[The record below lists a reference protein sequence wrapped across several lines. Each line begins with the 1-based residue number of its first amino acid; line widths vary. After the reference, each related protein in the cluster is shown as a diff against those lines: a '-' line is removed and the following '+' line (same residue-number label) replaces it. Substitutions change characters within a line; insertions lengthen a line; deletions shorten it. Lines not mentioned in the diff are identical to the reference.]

1 MNNHPRIGIR
11 PTIDGR
17 RRGVRESLETQTRAM
32 ASAAAKLIS
41 SNLRYLDGTPVECV
55 IAESTIGRVAEAA
68 SCDELFAT
76 NNVIAELTVTPS
88 WCYVTETMDMNPR
101 RLHAI
106 WGFNGTERPG
116 AVTLAANLSAYAQY
130 GIPAFG
136 IYGHDVQDADDD
148 TIPEDVQEKILRFVR
163 CALAIGQIRDRS
175 YLQMG
180 ATCMGIAGSVLNR
193 DFFQD
198 YLGMRCESVDQV
210 EFVRRIRDEIYDVEE
225 YERARAWV
233 REKVRI
239 GQDFNPPHRQ
249 VHDVEEQWDFVTK
262 MTLIARDLMVGNKR
276 LAEAG
281 HEEEAVG
288 FNAIAAGFQG
298 QRQWTDTFPNGD
310 FMETML
316 NTSFDW
322 DGPRQPYILATEN
335 DTLNGATMLLNYALT
350 GRAQMFSDVRTY
362 WSPEA
367 TKRVTGTEEL
377 DSVPDG
383 FLDLRN
389 SGPTTLDAA
398 GAMIDEAGRP
408 IIKPFWEVTEA
419 DIEATMEAT
428 TFHAATN
435 EYFPGG
441 GYSTHF
447 TTPAGMPLT
456 MARLN
461 LVKGIGPV
469 LQLVE
474 GYSVLLPEEATKT
487 IEDRTDRT
495 WPTTFFVPRLT
506 GTGAFTS
513 VYSVMDHWGANHGAI
528 GYGHFGA
535 DLITLAA
542 MLRIPV
548 SMHNVDQEDVFRP
561 RAWGHFGTED
571 PEAADYRACRTY
583 GPFFQ

>member
-1 MNNHPRIGIR
+1 MTNHPRIGIR

-17 RRGVRESLETQTRAM
+17 RRGVRESLESQTRAM
-32 ASAAAKLIS
+32 AAAAANLIS
-41 SNLRYLDGTPVECV
+41 TNLRYLDGSPVECI
-55 IAESTIGRVAEAA
+55 IAEGTIGRVAEAA
-68 SCDELFAT
+68 ACEELFAHHD
-76 NNVIAELTVTPS
+76 VIAELTVTPS
-88 WCYVTETMDMNPR
+88 WCYGSETMDMNPN

-136 IYGHDVQDADDD
+136 IYGHDVQDADD
-148 TIPEDVQEKILRFVR
+148 TSIPADVQEKILRFAR
-163 CALAIGQIRDRS
+163 CALAVGQIRQRS

-180 ATCMGIAGSVLNR
+180 STCMGIAGSVLNR

-210 EFVRRIRDEIYDVEE
+210 EFIRRIRDGIYDPEE
-225 YERARAWV
+225 YQRARAWV
-233 REKVRI
+233 RENVKI
-239 GQDFNPPHRQ
+239 GQDFNPEGRR

-262 MTLIARDLMVGNKR
+262 MALIGRDLMVGNPW

-281 HEEEAVG
+281 YEEEAVG
-288 FNAIAAGFQG
+288 FNAICAGFQG

-310 FMETML
+310 FMETIL

-362 WSPEA
+362 WSPQASE
-367 TKRVTGTEEL
+367 RVTGCEP
-377 DSVPDG
+377 SPMAPDG

-389 SGPTTLDAA
+389 SGATTLDAA
-398 GAMIDEAGRP
+398 GAMRDEDGTP
-408 IIKPFWEVTEA
+408 VMKHFWEVTEA
-419 DIEATMEAT
+419 DIDATMEAT
-428 TFHAATN
+428 TFHAAIN

-474 GYSVLLPEEATKT
+474 GYSVLLPEDATKT

-495 WPTTFFVPRLT
+495 WPTTFFAPRLT
-506 GTGAFTS
+506 GHGAFTS
-513 VYSVMDHWGANHGAI
+513 VYNVMDHWGANHGAI

-535 DLITLAA
+535 DLITLAS

-548 SMHNVDQEDVFRP
+548 SMHNVDDADVFRP

-571 PEAADYRACRTY
+571 AEAADYRACRTY
-583 GPFFQ
+583 GPFFR